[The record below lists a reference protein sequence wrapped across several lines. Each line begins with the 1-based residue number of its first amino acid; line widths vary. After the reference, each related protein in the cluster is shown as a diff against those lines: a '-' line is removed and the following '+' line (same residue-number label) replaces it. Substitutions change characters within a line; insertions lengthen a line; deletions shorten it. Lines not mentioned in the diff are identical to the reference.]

1 MAYNRAAL
9 WFALLLTP
17 WLAGLPGC
25 ATNPVTGA
33 SDFVLMSEEQEIAL
47 GRQYHPQI
55 LKEMPRY
62 ENAELAAYVQR
73 VGEKLVP
80 HSHRADL
87 IYRFTVLD
95 SQDVNAFAVP
105 GGYIYITRGLLAY
118 LNSEAELAAVLG
130 HEMGH
135 VTARH
140 SVRQHSAAT
149 ATGLIGAVIAGASG
163 VQGAGDLANI
173 AGTAIVRGYGR
184 EHELEA
190 DRLGAEY
197 LARSGYDP
205 QAMLRVIGVLK
216 DQETFE
222 IQRAKEEGREPRV
235 YHGLFSTH
243 PANDTRLQEVVA
255 AAGQHA
261 SPGAN
266 ARQAEEFLHQLD
278 GMTFGDGERE
288 GIRRGNRFY
297 HRELDFTLEFPAG
310 WRIDNHPDRLLA
322 QSGDNQGVMQFAM
335 QDLNKRI
342 PPQDFLRERLKLTNL
357 RNGEPI
363 EHGGMPGYTGI
374 SEQNTSFGQLPVRYV
389 VLYRGDQALIFA
401 GLSKT
406 QGQPYLYDAQIL
418 QTVRSFRGLNAN
430 ERALAEPQRIRVI
443 RAQPGASFAALA
455 RESAIPNHPEAQL
468 RLLNGRY
475 PQGEPTPGE
484 SLKIVR

>member
-1 MAYNRAAL
+1 
-9 WFALLLTP
+9 
-17 WLAGLPGC
+17 
-25 ATNPVTGA
+25 
-33 SDFVLMSEEQEIAL
+33 
-47 GRQYHPQI
+47 
-55 LKEMPRY
+55 
-62 ENAELAAYVQR
+62 
-73 VGEKLVP
+73 VP
-80 HSHRADL
+80 HSHRPDL
-87 IYRFTVLD
+87 IYRFTLID
-95 SQDVNAFAVP
+95 SQDVNAFALP

-149 ATGLIGAVIAGASG
+149 ATGLIGAIIAGASG

-255 AAGQHA
+255 AAGKL
-261 SPGAN
+261 PGAGAN
-266 ARQAEEFLHQLD
+266 NSEEFLRRLD

-297 HRELDFTLEFPAG
+297 HRELDFTLTFPDG

-322 QSGDNQGVMQFAM
+322 QSPDNQGLMQFAM

-342 PPQDFLRERLKLTNL
+342 PPQDFLRERLKLANL
-357 RNGEPI
+357 RNGEAI
-363 EHGGMPGYTGI
+363 EHDGMPGYTGI
-374 SEQNTSFGQLPVRYV
+374 AEQNTDFGRLPVRYA
-389 VLYRGDQALIFA
+389 VLYRDDQALLFA

-406 QGQPYLYDAQIL
+406 QGQPYRYDPQIL
-418 QTVRSFRGLNAN
+418 QTVRSFRRLNAE
-430 ERALAEPQRIRVI
+430 ERALAEPQRIRIV
-443 RAQPGASFAALA
+443 RAQPGTGFAALA

-475 PQGEPTPGE
+475 PQGEPVPGQ

>member
-1 MAYNRAAL
+1 MSPTRAVS
-9 WFALLLTP
+9 WCALLLTT
-17 WLAGLPGC
+17 WLVGLPGC
-25 ATNPVTGA
+25 ATNPVTGS

-62 ENAELAAYVQR
+62 EDAELAAYVQR

-80 HSHRADL
+80 HSHRPDL
-87 IYRFTVLD
+87 IYRFTLLD
-95 SQDVNAFAVP
+95 SQDVNAFALP

-149 ATGLIGAVIAGASG
+149 ATGLLGAIIAGASG

-197 LARSGYDP
+197 LARSDYDP

-222 IQRAKEEGREPRV
+222 IQRAKDEGREPRV
-235 YHGLFSTH
+235 YHGVFSTH

-255 AAGQHA
+255 AAGKTTGTGA
-261 SPGAN
+261 SN
-266 ARQAEEFLHQLD
+266 TDEFLRHLD

-322 QSGDNQGVMQFAM
+322 QSADNQGLMQFAM
-335 QDLNKRI
+335 QDLNKRL
-342 PPQDFLRERLKLTNL
+342 PPQDFLRERLKITNL
-357 RNGEPI
+357 RNGEAI

-374 SEQNTSFGQLPVRYV
+374 TEQNTDFGRLPVRYA
-389 VLYRGDQALIFA
+389 VLYRDDQALLFA
-401 GLSKT
+401 GLSKAK
-406 QGQPYLYDAQIL
+406 GQPYRHDADVL
-418 QTVRSFRGLNAN
+418 RTVRSFRLLNAD

-443 RAQPGASFAALA
+443 RAQTGASFAALA

-475 PQGEPTPGE
+475 PQGEPVPGQ